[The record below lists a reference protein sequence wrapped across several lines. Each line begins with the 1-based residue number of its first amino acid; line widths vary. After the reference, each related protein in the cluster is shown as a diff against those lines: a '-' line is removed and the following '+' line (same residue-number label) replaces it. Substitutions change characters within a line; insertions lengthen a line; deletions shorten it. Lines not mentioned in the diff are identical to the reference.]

1 MENGIHLLFRAV
13 FSDSIKNI
21 LHLDGGSYGASATL
35 CKINRKIFRQVQ
47 TMQKCVMTYFFKWVN
62 FASENELICVVKSSF
77 KTSINQK
84 VITRYVVALDTYSL
98 KSYNGF

>member
-47 TMQKCVMTYFFKWVN
+47 TMQKMCNDIFFQVGE
-62 FASENELICVVKSSF
+62 FCE
-77 KTSINQK
+77 
-84 VITRYVVALDTYSL
+84 
-98 KSYNGF
+98 